1 MIRTDYNLPIF
12 EDNDLADLN
21 NYTEELA
28 EALKGQIDRFGNP
41 LTFKGI
47 VATLNDLPQNAS
59 AGDIYNITNIN
70 KNYCYSGTEWLEYS
84 EAIDNSCHEMITDE
98 YDSTQTYIVG
108 EYCIYN
114 NILYKCIAATTGNW
128 DSSKWI
134 KTQIMNEFKYSDS
147 GVSGDTLP
155 VGAII
160 PYASDT
166 IPENWLI
173 CNGQAVSRTTYSILF
188 GIIGTT
194 CGVGDGSTTF
204 NLPDLRTRVPV
215 GKDSTQ
221 TEFDVLGKTGG
232 EKTHTLTVNEMPS
245 HNHSVPIDSF
255 YNNDRQTNS
264 DNGGGHISNISQ
276 GTNYNTN
283 NRGGG
288 QAHNNLQPYI
298 TTNYIIKATQSAG
311 VVATVVDNLNSTS
324 STDALSAKQ
333 GNVLKRKVATLY
345 ATSDVLNEGY
355 EKTIKLDNI
364 ISNTN
369 LLTYADNSIVIGAG
383 ISKILIT
390 ANVFGIKGSTTMSYL
405 WTSIKRERN
414 GAYSDISF
422 ALDDQINGFACTT
435 HTGFLVNVQQG
446 DKIKLISMIGEL
458 IYFRGAYNTYL
469 TVEVVE

>member
-1 MIRTDYNLPIF
+1 MQKIDFVNSQQPAVNDTNLNLMQEYI
-12 EDNDLADLN
+12 ETA
-21 NYTEELA
+21 
-28 EALKGQIDRFGNP
+28 I
-41 LTFKGI
+41 
-47 VATLNDLPQNAS
+47 NA
-59 AGDIYNITNIN
+59 
-70 KNYCYSGTEWLEYS
+70 
-84 EAIDNSCHEMITDE
+84 
-98 YDSTQTYIVG
+98 Q
-108 EYCIYN
+108 
-114 NILYKCIAATTGNW
+114 
-128 DSSKWI
+128 
-134 KTQIMNEFKYSDS
+134 
-147 GVSGDTLP
+147 VSGDTLP

-173 CNGQAVSRTTYSILF
+173 CNGQEVSRTTYSILF

-194 CGVGDGSTTF
+194 YGVGDGSTTF
-204 NLPDLRTRVPV
+204 NLPNLKGRVAV
-215 GKDSTQ
+215 GKDTTQ
-221 TEFDVLGKTGG
+221 TEFDVLGETGG
-232 EKTHTLTVNEMPS
+232 EKTHTLTISEIPS
-245 HNHSVPIDSF
+245 HNHTYDITA
-255 YNNDRQTNS
+255 NDGAEGWAR
-264 DNGGGHISNISQ
+264 NGNWNAY
-276 GTNYNTN
+276 GTHTTGNT
-283 NRGGG
+283 GGG
-288 QAHNNLQPYI
+288 QPHNILQPYI
-298 TTNYIIKATQSAG
+298 VTNYIIKATQSAG

-422 ALDDQINGFACTT
+422 ALDDQVNGFACTS

-446 DKIKLISMIGEL
+446 DKIKLISMIAEL